1 MHENRQ
7 GEAMVFVDRRNT
19 NCSKWD
25 GLKELFGSDAL
36 QAMWV
41 ADMDFQ
47 ALCGAGRFRLLRS
60 AGILF

>member
-1 MHENRQ
+1 MSVNSC
-7 GEAMVFVDRRNT
+7 GEALRFVDRRNT

-25 GLKELFGSDAL
+25 GLLAKFGAADL

-47 ALCGAGRFRLLRS
+47 APQCV
-60 AGILF
+60 